1 GQVQEDWIDLETKRR
16 TFWLAYTLDR
26 FTSMVDGLHLFFDER
41 MIRTRLP
48 APKANFASGRPT
60 ETSFL
65 PDMIRVIDL
74 DWPETEL

>member
-1 GQVQEDWIDLETKRR
+1 
-16 TFWLAYTLDR
+16 
-26 FTSMVDGLHLFFDER
+26 MVDGLHLFFDER